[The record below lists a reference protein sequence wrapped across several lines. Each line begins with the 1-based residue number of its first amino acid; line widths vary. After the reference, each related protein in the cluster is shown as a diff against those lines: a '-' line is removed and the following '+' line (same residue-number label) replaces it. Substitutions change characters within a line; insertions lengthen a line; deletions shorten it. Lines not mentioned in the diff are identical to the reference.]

1 MHIRAAIAC
10 MVLVLLV
17 AGCRHGDGE
26 STSENTNTA
35 PTNISQKEST
45 GKGIPIFSF
54 GRSGQN
60 KIRAGEEDELFQE
73 YQLWKEWVQYQR
85 YNEWRRDQE
94 LKQSESEEQ
103 QEQ

>member
-1 MHIRAAIAC
+1 MQVRAAVAC
-10 MVLVLLV
+10 LMIVLLV

-26 STSENTNTA
+26 SASETTNRA

-85 YNEWRRDQE
+85 YNEWRREQE
-94 LKQSESEEQ
+94 LNSGSEEQ